1 VPFLINANIARVKS
15 RAQEERMNDEVSD
28 DAAQGDDLWMV
39 QAVIQPFK
47 LDQVTRALEGIEG
60 FSGMTV
66 TNVRGFG
73 HGKLTDRAAHAEAHR
88 RHEDLDDFTGKLQ
101 IVAVVASRRFADDA
115 TAVIASAAH
124 TGNRGDGKIFVWPLS
139 RAVRVRTMEE
149 GADAL

>member
-1 VPFLINANIARVKS
+1 
-15 RAQEERMNDEVSD
+15 
-28 DAAQGDDLWMV
+28 
-39 QAVIQPFK
+39 
-47 LDQVTRALEGIEG
+47 
-60 FSGMTV
+60 
-66 TNVRGFG
+66 
-73 HGKLTDRAAHAEAHR
+73 LTDRAAHAEAHR

-101 IVAVVASRRFADDA
+101 IVAVVASRRFADDV